1 MGAPNNST
9 KLFGPQQAF
18 CSRVKSCCFVLA
30 QRAHCGSQDKGL
42 AKQNSVLITMGCG
55 EACPLVPGLER
66 EDWPLSDP
74 EGRSRESCARFA
86 MKPSFEC
93 RICLRALG
101 SRCAS

>member
-74 EGRSRESCARFA
+74 KGRSLESVRAIRDEIKLRVQDLLAR
-86 MKPSFEC
+86 
-93 RICLRALG
+93 RGITTR
-101 SRCAS
+101 

>member
-74 EGRSRESCARFA
+74 KGRSLESGRAIRDEIKLRVQDLLARR
-86 MKPSFEC
+86 
-93 RICLRALG
+93 RITTR
-101 SRCAS
+101 